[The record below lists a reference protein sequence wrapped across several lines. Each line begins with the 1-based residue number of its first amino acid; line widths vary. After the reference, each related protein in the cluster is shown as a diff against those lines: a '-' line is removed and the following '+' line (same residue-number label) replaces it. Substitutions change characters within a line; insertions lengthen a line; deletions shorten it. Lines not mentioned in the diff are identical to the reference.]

1 MIEKEPHPI
10 GIGLTLFYSAMVLV
24 FYVLIQNAVLMHF
37 LEQRTDSA
45 ETASANEYKE
55 LITQLTGDAT
65 VLSTGIILGAA
76 SALLFLVLLI
86 RFRKVDVKQHLM
98 LQPFRY
104 RDLLNW
110 LFVLIAFSVIFTL
123 IAWLV
128 SHETPDFMLKIW
140 ASRDNTLLLLLA
152 ILIAAPVFEECVFRG
167 FIFTGVQNSHLGTG
181 AAIVISSAF
190 WTMIHTQYGAFELTT
205 LFILG
210 IVLAISRIA
219 SGSLY
224 VPIILHASNNLFA
237 VLEMALFTKNVAQ

>member
-10 GIGLTLFYSAMVLV
+10 GLGLTLFYSSMVLV
-24 FYVLIQNAVLMHF
+24 FYVLIQNAVLKHF
-37 LEQRTDSA
+37 LDQQTVAD
-45 ETASANEYKE
+45 ETADYKAIIE
-55 LITQLTGDAT
+55 QLTGNAT

-76 SALLFLVLLI
+76 SATLFLVLLI

-98 LQPFRY
+98 LQPFMY
-104 RDLLNW
+104 RDLMNW

-123 IAWLV
+123 IAWSI
-128 SHETPDFMLKIW
+128 SHDTPDFMLKIW
-140 ASRDNTLLLLLA
+140 ASRDNTILLLIA
-152 ILIAAPVFEECVFRG
+152 ILIAAPVFEECLFRG
-167 FIFTGVQNSHLGTG
+167 FLFTGVQSSHLGTG
-181 AAIVISSAF
+181 AAIVISAAF